1 MGFLSIWTVLSNP
14 FLSLLS
20 LSRANIV
27 FASRQPEKQKR
38 GGKGIRRRRNRGW
51 GRGLKRKSVRWSMQ
65 SDEISSCLNIQVLRL
80 CWLKHNLIFQPFLI
94 STQLQIFWSTSF
106 PLFSSSLKAFLYFT
120 IFLFFF
126 NWNYKHCYLINVSSW
141 KRWRLEGAAFKQAR
155 VWK

>member
-51 GRGLKRKSVRWSMQ
+51 GRELKRKSVRWSMQ
-65 SDEISSCLNIQVLRL
+65 SDEISSCLNIQVLLRL

-94 STQLQIFWSTSF
+94 STQLQIFCSTSF
-106 PLFSSSLKAFLYFT
+106 PFFLASESISVFHY
-120 IFLFFF
+120 FLFFF

-141 KRWRLEGAAFKQAR
+141 KRWRLGGGGSI
-155 VWK
+155 